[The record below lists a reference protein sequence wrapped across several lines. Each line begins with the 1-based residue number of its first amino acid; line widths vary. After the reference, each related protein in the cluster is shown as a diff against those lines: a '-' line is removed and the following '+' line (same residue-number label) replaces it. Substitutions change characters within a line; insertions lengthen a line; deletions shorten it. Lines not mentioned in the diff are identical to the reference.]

1 MNISNETLPWGTYA
15 PSGMRKFL
23 QAFIRLGLSHGAIKK
38 VLQKLWFSGTEK
50 VPVDIEYSG
59 VKFRLQPWDNVV
71 ERKILFGSKRR
82 DWKEITFLAD
92 HLNRDSVFFD
102 IGANIGYYA
111 CMLAASGVRRVIAVE
126 PHPVTQGRLK
136 FNIEANHFQD
146 RVTIAPFALGNAAGQ
161 VVLTTQG
168 GDLGSSSV
176 CNTSNNASI
185 VHYTVEMMSLQ
196 GLCEKLNISHIDA
209 AKIDIEGLEDKVLI
223 PFFDSAPPSLWPHYI
238 VIEHAHSLDW
248 GKDLF
253 AKIDQCGY
261 KAHIKT
267 RANTIYQL
275 RNAYSSANW
284 TVKL

>member
-1 MNISNETLPWGTYA
+1 MTLPNETLAWGAYA

-23 QAFIRLGLSHGAIKK
+23 LSFIRLGLSHGGIKK
-38 VLQKLWFSGTEK
+38 ILQKIWFSGADK
-50 VPVDIEYSG
+50 APVDIDYSG

-82 DWKEITFLAD
+82 DWKEIEFLAA
-92 HLNRDSVFFD
+92 HLNRDSVFLD

-111 CMLAASGVRRVIAVE
+111 CMLAASGVRHVIAVE

-136 FNIEANHFQD
+136 FNIEANQFQD
-146 RVTIAPFALGNAAGQ
+146 QVTIAPFALGNAAGE
-161 VVLTTQG
+161 VLLTTQG

-185 VHYTVEMMSLQ
+185 AHYTVEMMSLQ
-196 GLCEKLNISHIDA
+196 GMCEKLNISRIDA

-238 VIEHAHSLDW
+238 VIEHAHSVDW
-248 GKDLF
+248 GNDLF

-261 KAHIKT
+261 KARIRT

-275 RNAYSSANW
+275 
-284 TVKL
+284 KQG